1 MTGDILHVHPHHT
14 LQACAFG
21 LVILEGYSL
30 GHTQGSLLL
39 ELKEQGQRIMLQL
52 VRLLQQQ
59 QVTRQSAFQRTAPGA
74 PVHQDFYM
82 DFRALAISL
91 YQLELVQVREMTDE
105 KIQPHTD
112 KWFLGLICQA
122 S

>member
-1 MTGDILHVHPHHT
+1 MTGDILHVQPHHT

-30 GHTQGSLLL
+30 GDTQGSLLL
-39 ELKEQGQRIMLQL
+39 ELKEKGQRIMLQL

-59 QVTRQSAFQRTAPGA
+59 QVTRQFACQRTAPGA
-74 PVHQDFYM
+74 PVHQDCYM
-82 DFRALAISL
+82 DCRVLAISL
-91 YQLELVQVREMTDE
+91 HQLELVQVREMTDE
-105 KIQPHTD
+105 KIQPHID
-112 KWFLGLICQA
+112 KRFLGLICQA